1 MESRRAARTS
11 TFPDRIRA
19 RRLAFVLLTSLLALL
34 ATGIPVGIGL
44 ALVGVFTGY
53 LVIGDT
59 SFLGLPSSLFA
70 GTTSFL
76 LIAIPLFILMS
87 EVLRRGGITELLF
100 EMVTRWVG
108 HLPGGLAASAVITSA
123 IGASITG
130 SSVANAASMAIVA
143 VPPMLARGYG
153 RRFTYGLIAASGTLG
168 IMIPPSIPLL
178 LYGEI
183 TEESI
188 GTLFIAGIVP
198 GLVLTAIL
206 VAFSVFVSVRGGTYR
221 PLPKSPWSETL
232 KYTVKSVPALLL
244 PVIVIGGIY
253 SGIFT
258 PTEAAAIGVTYALL
272 ISIFVYRSVSFKDI
286 RQAFMDAFVTSAM
299 ILLIIAGSN
308 VLGSVVTKLQIS
320 QDLLIYVRDLHLP
333 PWGFVVATMVLL
345 FLLGMILEVISIIY
359 IVLPLLHPII
369 VDIGLDPIWYAIV
382 FTLNMEIALI
392 TPPVGMVLYVM
403 TGILK
408 RPITELIQGV
418 VPFVVLLTVC
428 LVILMAFPQLT
439 LWLPSALR

>member
-1 MESRRAARTS
+1 M
-11 TFPDRIRA
+11 
-19 RRLAFVLLTSLLALL
+19 
-34 ATGIPVGIGL
+34 
-44 ALVGVFTGY
+44 
-53 LVIGDT
+53 
-59 SFLGLPSSLFA
+59 
-70 GTTSFL
+70 
-76 LIAIPLFILMS
+76 
-87 EVLRRGGITELLF
+87 
-100 EMVTRWVG
+100 
-108 HLPGGLAASAVITSA
+108 
-123 IGASITG
+123 
-130 SSVANAASMAIVA
+130 
-143 VPPMLARGYG
+143 
-153 RRFTYGLIAASGTLG
+153 
-168 IMIPPSIPLL
+168 
-178 LYGEI
+178 
-183 TEESI
+183 
-188 GTLFIAGIVP
+188 
-198 GLVLTAIL
+198 
-206 VAFSVFVSVRGGTYR
+206 FVSVRGGTYR

-232 KYTVKSVPALLL
+232 KYTIKSVPALLL

-253 SGIFT
+253 SGVFT
-258 PTEAAAIGVTYALL
+258 PTEAAAIGVTYALV

-308 VLGSVVTKLQIS
+308 VLGTVVTKLQIS

-418 VPFVVLLTVC
+418 LPFVVLLCVC

-439 LWLPSALR
+439 LWLPSALM

>member
-1 MESRRAARTS
+1 MG
-11 TFPDRIRA
+11 
-19 RRLAFVLLTSLLALL
+19 SLPQAD
-34 ATGIPVGIGL
+34 VG
-44 ALVGVFTGY
+44 
-53 LVIGDT
+53 D
-59 SFLGLPSSLFA
+59 
-70 GTTSFL
+70 
-76 LIAIPLFILMS
+76 
-87 EVLRRGGITELLF
+87 
-100 EMVTRWVG
+100 
-108 HLPGGLAASAVITSA
+108 HD
-123 IGASITG
+123 
-130 SSVANAASMAIVA
+130 
-143 VPPMLARGYG
+143 
-153 RRFTYGLIAASGTLG
+153 
-168 IMIPPSIPLL
+168 PPSIPLL

-206 VAFSVFVSVRGGTYR
+206 VAFSVFVSVWGGTYR

-382 FTLNMEIALI
+382 FTLNME
-392 TPPVGMVLYVM
+392 
-403 TGILK
+403 
-408 RPITELIQGV
+408 
-418 VPFVVLLTVC
+418 
-428 LVILMAFPQLT
+428 
-439 LWLPSALR
+439 